1 MAPHPAGRRRGR
13 AALTALAA
21 VTAAL
26 TAGTTAIGSAVAAPS
41 DDHADARSDAR
52 SDARN
57 GSLQAFARGPGQ
69 QVRDTSIGAPV
80 DLGLLYVGAHPDDE
94 AGTLS
99 TLGLWRQRYGVK
111 SGVVTVTRG
120 EGGGNA
126 AGPEEGPALGLLR
139 EAEERKAVGK
149 AGITNIYN
157 LDKVDFYYTVS
168 EPLTAKVWGHDDT
181 LARTVRVIRQTRPE
195 VLMTMDPAPSPGNHG
210 NHQEAARLA
219 VEAYRAA
226 GDPGRF
232 PEQITKEGL
241 KPWAPSRLL
250 TRSFAGTSSTGPT
263 CGSTLAPR
271 DATRDVYGV
280 WGGERAPDGRT
291 WAAVE
296 REAQRQYVTQGWGG
310 FPDVPT
316 DPTKIGCDTM
326 TQIESRVPIP
336 EPGSAAATA
345 ADGAIAGALTRPA
358 GALPLGTGAILTTD
372 QADIQ
377 PGGRVTGTL
386 TVTAPAKQAL
396 TGLRAQPVLPAGWA
410 VQAGTVPARVAAGR
424 SVQVRFTLTAPSGAA
439 TGARSR
445 LAVRLT
451 SAQGSGYVDRSI
463 LVAPA
468 VTAHQQWLPQVDQF
482 EAWTREAQ
490 VPQLSGTVAP
500 VLTVASGGR
509 RDIPVV
515 VTNSSSSTQSGQVT
529 LKPPAGFSVAPAG
542 RAYGPLAPGASAT
555 VTFTV
560 TNTDA
565 TLKTGA
571 PGGDYAYTLET
582 TSSTGTASTPQALE
596 LVPQTVA
603 AKARPTLDGV
613 VTPGEYGGPALDI
626 SRVWEGTACD
636 SAADCSGQAWVSWD
650 ADTLYVAA
658 KVVDDTKGTALATN
672 DCKRHWRTDSLE
684 IAIDPRGT
692 SENTSTT
699 FKAAILP
706 FTAEGPACGLRD
718 ADNHQGPAASTAPG
732 MTWSVKVNEP
742 YTGYTA
748 EVAIPMSELPSAI
761 DPARLGLN
769 VLPYDSD
776 TQDKTGQTRIGWSV
790 WGGVQG
796 DPYRWGQVRL
806 DGYVPPAGR
815 STTPKEPVIPLEALS
830 SLDSPQSVAQAVVDN
845 VALAGGP
852 SATLR
857 TGGWIESVRPAYGE
871 AVVTVRAARAG
882 VAHVSLMDASGVL
895 GRRTVEVP
903 GRGTLA
909 VRVPVTRPAVGT
921 PTALVGWDG
930 PGETTLSSSVTP
942 SRSGR

>member
-1 MAPHPAGRRRGR
+1 MAPTPRGRQGRR
-13 AALTALAA
+13 TARTTLAA
-21 VTAAL
+21 VTVAL
-26 TAGTTAIGSAVAAPS
+26 TAGTTAIGSAIAAPAGDGHGDRTGTLS
-41 DDHADARSDAR
+41 
-52 SDARN
+52 
-57 GSLQAFARGPGQ
+57 AFARGPQ
-69 QVRDTSIGAPV
+69 TRDTSIGTPV

-111 SGVVTVTRG
+111 AGVITITRG

-126 AGPEEGPALGLLR
+126 VGPEEGPALGLLR
-139 EAEERKAVGK
+139 EAEERRAVGK
-149 AGITNIYN
+149 AGISNIYN

-168 EPLTAKVWGHDDT
+168 EPLTRKVWGHDDT
-181 LARTVRVIRQTRPE
+181 LARAVRVIRQTRPE

-210 NHQEAARLA
+210 NHQEAARIA
-219 VEAYRAA
+219 VEAFYAA

-232 PEQITKEGL
+232 PDQVTKEGL

-250 TRSFAGTSSTGPT
+250 TRSYSGTSSTGPT
-263 CGSTLAPR
+263 CGSTLAPK
-271 DATRDVYGV
+271 DPTRDVYGV

-296 REAQRQYVTQGWGG
+296 RSAQREYVTQGWAG
-310 FPDVPT
+310 FPDVPS
-316 DPTKIGCDTM
+316 DPAKIGCDTM
-326 TQIESRVPIP
+326 TQIASRVPIP

-345 ADGAIAGALTRPA
+345 ADGAIAGALTRPS
-358 GALPLGTGAILTTD
+358 GALPLGTGATITTA
-372 QADIQ
+372 QADVQ
-377 PGGRVTGTL
+377 PGGRVAGTL
-386 TVTAPAKQAL
+386 TVTAPARQAL
-396 TGLRAQPVLPAGWA
+396 TGLTAQPVLPAGWT
-410 VQAGTVPARVAAGR
+410 VQAGAVPATVRAGAT
-424 SVQVRFTLTAPSGAA
+424 VRIPFTLSAPAAAA
-439 TGARSR
+439 TGARARIALR
-445 LAVRLT
+445 LKA
-451 SAQGSGYVDRSI
+451 AQGSGYVDQSV

-468 VTAHQQWLPQVDQF
+468 VTAHQQWLPQVEQF
-482 EAWTREAQ
+482 EAWTREVG

-500 VLTVASGGR
+500 VLTLASGGR
-509 RDIPVV
+509 RGIRVDL
-515 VTNSSSSTQSGQVT
+515 TNNTQASQSGQVT
-529 LKPPAGFSVAPAG
+529 LTPPAGFTVEPASRPYTLAAGATGSVE
-542 RAYGPLAPGASAT
+542 
-555 VTFTV
+555 FTV

-565 TLKTGA
+565 SLKTGA
-571 PGGDYAYTLET
+571 PGGDYAYTLTT
-582 TSSTGTASTPQALE
+582 TSSTGTSTGQQALE
-596 LVPQTVA
+596 LVPQATA
-603 AKARPTLDGV
+603 PQAKPTLDGV
-613 VTPGEYGGPALDI
+613 IAPGEYPGAALDV
-626 SRVWEGTACD
+626 SRRWEGDECT
-636 SAADCSGQAWVSWD
+636 SAADCSAQAWVSWD
-650 ADTLYVAA
+650 ADTLYVAV
-658 KVVDDTKGTALATN
+658 KVTDDVKGTALATN

-684 IAIDPRGT
+684 IAVDPRGT

-732 MTWSVKVNEP
+732 MRWAVKVNEP

-748 EVAIPMSELPSAI
+748 EVAIPMSELPAAV
-761 DPARLGLN
+761 DPNHMGLN
-769 VLPYDSD
+769 ILPYDSD

-806 DGYVPPAGR
+806 DGYTPPAGR
-815 STTPKEPVIPLEALS
+815 STTPTEPVIPLEALS

-857 TGGWIESVRPAYGE
+857 TGGWVESVRPAYGE
-871 AVVTVRAARAG
+871 AVVTIRAAAAG

-895 GRRTVEVP
+895 GKRTVEVP
-903 GRGTLA
+903 GRGKVA

-930 PGETTLSSSVTP
+930 PGDSTLSSSVTP
-942 SRSGR
+942 SRPRR